1 MDQGIHFPNLG
12 IHLKEVGKTFEI
24 FGFEVAYYGVVIV
37 LGMLAGLLIM
47 NIEGKR
53 LKQNAEVYWDIGMVG
68 VLFGVVGARI
78 FYVIFAW
85 ETYQDDLLSIFNTR
99 KGGLAIY
106 GGIIGA
112 AVAVFVFARI
122 KKLSF
127 LILLDCI
134 TPGLL
139 IGQVIGRWGNFFN
152 REVFGGYTNNLLAMQ
167 LPVSAVRQDEITQ
180 QMWDHI
186 ALIDGIEY
194 IQVHPTFLYE
204 GMWNMGAFLILWFYR
219 KHKKFSGEIFMSYL
233 VLYGV
238 GRFWIEGV
246 RTDQLLIP
254 GTQIPISQVI
264 SVVGILVGAAYILK
278 KRLSNKNKYKTQ
290 DVVES

>member
-1 MDQGIHFPNLG
+1 MDTGIHFPNLG

-24 FGFEVAYYGVVIV
+24 FGFEIAFYGVVVV
-37 LGMLAGLLIM
+37 LGMLVGLLVM
-47 NIEGKR
+47 NAEGKR
-53 LKQNAEVYWDIGMVG
+53 MKQNAEVYWDIGMVG
-68 VLFGVVGARI
+68 ILFGVIGARI
-78 FYVIFAW
+78 FYVIFEW

-112 AVAVFVFARI
+112 AVAVYVFTRI

-127 LILLDCI
+127 SMLLDCI

-139 IGQVIGRWGNFFN
+139 LGQVIGRWGNFFN

-167 LPVSAVRQDEITQ
+167 LPVSAVRQDEITR

-186 ALIDGIEY
+186 ALIDGVEY

-204 GMWNMGAFLILWFYR
+204 GMWNLGAFLFLWFYR
-219 KHKKFSGEIFMSYL
+219 KHKKFSGEIFMLYL
-233 VLYGV
+233 VLYGI

-254 GTQIPISQVI
+254 GIQIPVSQVI
-264 SVVGILVGAAYILK
+264 SVVGIVVGVVVILK
-278 KRLSNKNKYKTQ
+278 KRFIDKNKYKTQ
-290 DVVES
+290 DIVK